1 MSPLQLSGPCKA
13 IHIEKWKEKE
23 KETHDRLMMC
33 VQFNYIKTNCLG
45 LRLANE
51 NFRKHRFCKTDLD
64 LIDTILLTLLIFD
77 FYCKFHTPFSNV
89 FSDSY

>member
-1 MSPLQLSGPCKA
+1 MSPLQLCGSCKA
-13 IHIEKWKEKE
+13 IHIEKRNEKE
-23 KETHDRLMMC
+23 IHDRLMMH

-45 LRLANE
+45 LRLAKE

-77 FYCKFHTPFSNV
+77 CYYKFQAPFSNM